1 MFTPISKVVVTLFQ
15 ENVKRLAMST
25 PNVMITIK
33 DNVATN
39 MAFNDNA
46 LLTKEVN

>member
-15 ENVKRLAMST
+15 ENVKRLAST
-25 PNVMITIK
+25 PNVLITIE
-33 DNVATN
+33 DDVATN

>member
-1 MFTPISKVVVTLFQ
+1 MFSPSSKIVVTLFQ
-15 ENVKRLAMST
+15 ENVKILTST
-25 PNVMITIK
+25 PDVMITIK
-33 DNVATN
+33 DDVATN

>member
-1 MFTPISKVVVTLFQ
+1 MVILFQ
-15 ENVKRLAMST
+15 ENVKILAST
-25 PNVMITIK
+25 FDVMIIIK
-33 DNVATN
+33 DDVATD

>member
-1 MFTPISKVVVTLFQ
+1 MFTSTSKVVVILFQ
-15 ENVKRLAMST
+15 ENVKILTST
-25 PNVMITIK
+25 PNVMIIIK
-33 DNVATN
+33 DDVATD

>member
-1 MFTPISKVVVTLFQ
+1 MFTPTSKVVISLFQ
-15 ENVKRLAMST
+15 ENVKILAST
-25 PNVMITIK
+25 PDVTITIK
-33 DNVATN
+33 DDVATN